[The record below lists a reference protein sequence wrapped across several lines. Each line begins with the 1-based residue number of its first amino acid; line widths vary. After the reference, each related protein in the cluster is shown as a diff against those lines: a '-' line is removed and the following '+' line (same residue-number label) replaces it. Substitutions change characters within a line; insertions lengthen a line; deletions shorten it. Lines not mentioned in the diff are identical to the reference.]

1 MDIARL
7 PAPSLQRLFN
17 FLVFMFPKVRNA
29 KRSRRGEENL
39 TWRQAFIKA
48 YMSRGERRR
57 RTVRN
62 TTSRN
67 TRGSGISWQQR
78 LQRFL
83 KNRTTTPRDTI
94 NESSAL
100 PTNHQQGHSNP
111 EQDGV
116 KIYHHPIICQPMI

>member
-62 TTSRN
+62 TWRDLMAATFTKVFEKPN
-67 TRGSGISWQQR
+67 
-78 LQRFL
+78 
-83 KNRTTTPRDTI
+83 NYTT
-94 NESSAL
+94 
-100 PTNHQQGHSNP
+100 
-111 EQDGV
+111 
-116 KIYHHPIICQPMI
+116 